1 MRNLV
6 VAFALVAAVATGCS
20 KESSADKESPSTDGR
35 YEIAVTERGFE
46 PDDVSVPGGK
56 PVTLVFSRKTDKTCA
71 KDIVLDLGDGK
82 KIEKDLPLNQPV
94 EIAMTFPKAG
104 ELAYACGMD
113 MIHGTITV
121 R

>member
-20 KESSADKESPSTDGR
+20 KESSADRKADGR
-35 YEIAVTERGFE
+35 YEISVTEKGFE
-46 PDDVSVPGGK
+46 PGDISVPSGK
-56 PVTLVFSRKTDKTCA
+56 PVTLVFSRKTDNTCA

-94 EIAMTFPKAG
+94 EIAATFPRAG
-104 ELAYACGMD
+104 KLTYACGMD
-113 MIHGTITV
+113 MVHGTISV
-121 R
+121 Q